1 MSDHLSKRPHYYT
14 VWAVMIFGWIS
25 NYLVRAA
32 LSPVLIPLMEEFSL
46 TYSQAGLL
54 ASAFFYAYA
63 LMQFPAGYLGDHF
76 GKKKI
81 LILCA
86 LAWGLTSIGTAL
98 APTVG
103 LLFLFRFLT
112 GLAEG
117 TYFSNDRA
125 IIAYYTPKEKAG
137 TGQGVSFIGLGL
149 GMCLGL
155 LLAGW
160 ISELWGWRAVFK
172 IFSLPAF
179 LAAFLIAWIIKEPPR
194 QGLGSTAEAKI
205 PLASAFK
212 NRDLWLLYLGG
223 IPGVYALWM
232 IGAWAPA
239 MLKEV
244 GVHHLSS
251 AALYSS
257 LLGLSAVPGL
267 ILTGLLSDRLARRG
281 KGRKGL
287 IATEFLFST
296 VFLFIFGWGIQARW
310 DGLVLGI
317 LIFILGAF
325 LWGHWAAYYSLIPE
339 MVPKEILGTIYGITN
354 SIHFIGG
361 LLAPWL
367 TGIIKDATASFSY
380 ACYGAGLFT
389 LVGALLIFSVGPSF
403 RWKTETPMV
412 INHSN
417 LIG

>member
-1 MSDHLSKRPHYYT
+1 MSRPHYQT

-32 LSPVLIPLMEEFSL
+32 LSPVLIPLMQEFSL

-63 LMQFPAGYLGDHF
+63 LMQFPAGFLGDRL
-76 GKKKI
+76 GKKRI
-81 LILCA
+81 LIGCA
-86 LAWGLTSIGTAL
+86 LGWGLTSIGTAL

-117 TYFSNDRA
+117 TYFSNDRP
-125 IIAYYTPKEKAG
+125 IIAYYTPANKAG
-137 TGQGVSFIGLGL
+137 TGQGISFIGLGL
-149 GMCLGL
+149 GMFLGI

-160 ISELWGWRAVFK
+160 ISEVWGWRMVF
-172 IFSLPAF
+172 FLFALPAF
-179 LAAFLIAWIIKEPPR
+179 LAASLIGWIIKEPPQDTQNSFSR
-194 QGLGSTAEAKI
+194 GRT
-205 PLASAFK
+205 PLSQAFK

-223 IPGVYALWM
+223 IPAVYALWM

-244 GVHHLSS
+244 GVRQLSS

-267 ILTGLLSDRLARRG
+267 ILTGLISDRLARKG

-287 IATEFLFST
+287 IATEFVLSG

-310 DGLVLGI
+310 NGLLLGI
-317 LIFILGAF
+317 LIFVLGVF
-325 LWGHWAAYYSLIPE
+325 VWGHWAAYYSLISE
-339 MVPKEILGTIYGITN
+339 IVPKEILGSVYGITN

-367 TGIIKDATASFSY
+367 TGMIKDAFASFSY

-389 LVGALLIFSVGPSF
+389 LIGSGLIFCVRPAF
-403 RWKTETPMV
+403 RWKTESPLRA
-412 INHSN
+412 H
-417 LIG
+417 

>member
-1 MSDHLSKRPHYYT
+1 
-14 VWAVMIFGWIS
+14 MIFGWIS

-32 LSPVLIPLMEEFSL
+32 LSPVLLPLMQEFSL

-63 LMQFPAGYLGDHF
+63 LMQFPAGFLGDRL
-76 GKKKI
+76 GKKRI
-81 LILCA
+81 LIGCA
-86 LAWGLTSIGTAL
+86 LGWGLTSIGTAM
-98 APTVG
+98 ATTIG
-103 LLFLFRFLT
+103 WLFLFRFLT

-117 TYFSNDRA
+117 TYFSNDRP

-160 ISELWGWRAVFK
+160 ISEIWGWRAVFN

-179 LAAFLIAWIIKEPPR
+179 LTAFLIAWIIKEPPR
-194 QGLGSTAEAKI
+194 EKALPDVVGKI
-205 PLASAFK
+205 SLSFALK

-244 GVHHLSS
+244 GVHQVSS

-267 ILTGLLSDRLARRG
+267 ILTGLISDRLARKG

-287 IATEFLFST
+287 IATEFLIIT
-296 VFLFIFGWGIQARW
+296 ILLFIFGWGIQSRW
-310 DGLVLGI
+310 DGRFLAL
-317 LIFILGAF
+317 LIFILGGF

-339 MVPKEILGTIYGITN
+339 MVPKEILGSVYGLTN

-367 TGIIKDATASFSY
+367 TGVIKDATASFSF

-389 LVGALLIFSVGPSF
+389 LVGALLIFSVHPAFQFKRESPLTNG
-403 RWKTETPMV
+403 V
-412 INHSN
+412 
-417 LIG
+417 

>member
-1 MSDHLSKRPHYYT
+1 
-14 VWAVMIFGWIS
+14 MIFGWIS

-32 LSPVLIPLMEEFSL
+32 LSPVLLPLMQEFSL
-46 TYSQAGLL
+46 TYSQAGML

-63 LMQFPAGYLGDHF
+63 FMQFPAGFLGDRL
-76 GKKKI
+76 GKKRI
-81 LILCA
+81 LIGCA
-86 LAWGLTSIGTAL
+86 LGWGLTSIGTAL
-98 APTVG
+98 ASTVG

-117 TYFSNDRA
+117 TFFSNDRP

-160 ISELWGWRAVFK
+160 ISDLWGWRTVF
-172 IFSLPAF
+172 IVFSFPAF
-179 LAAFLIAWIIKEPPR
+179 LAAFLITWFIQEPPKEIA
-194 QGLGSTAEAKI
+194 LPSTKSKI
-205 PLASAFK
+205 TLATTLRD
-212 NRDLWLLYLGG
+212 RDLRLLYLGG

-244 GVHHLSS
+244 GVEQVSS

-257 LLGLSAVPGL
+257 LLGLAAVPGL
-267 ILTGLLSDRLARRG
+267 ILTGLISDRLARKG

-287 IATEFLFST
+287 IAIEFLIT
-296 VFLFIFGWGIQARW
+296 TLLLFIFGWGIQARW
-310 DGLVLGI
+310 DGLLLAG

-339 MVPKEILGTIYGITN
+339 MVPKEILGTVYGLTN

-361 LLAPWL
+361 FLAPWL
-367 TGIIKDATASFSY
+367 TGVIKDATDSFAF

-389 LVGALLIFSVGPSF
+389 LFGALLIFYIRPAF
-403 RWKTETPMV
+403 RWRTESP
-412 INHSN
+412 
-417 LIG
+417 LRAY

>member
-1 MSDHLSKRPHYYT
+1 
-14 VWAVMIFGWIS
+14 MIFGWIS

-32 LSPVLIPLMEEFSL
+32 LSPVLLPLMQEFSL
-46 TYSQAGLL
+46 TYSQAGML

-63 LMQFPAGYLGDHF
+63 LMQFPAGYLGDRL
-76 GKKKI
+76 GKKRI
-81 LILCA
+81 LIGCA
-86 LAWGLTSIGTAL
+86 IGWGLTSIGTAL
-98 APTVG
+98 ATTVG

-117 TYFSNDRA
+117 TYFSNDRP

-160 ISELWGWRAVFK
+160 IAELWGWRAVFK

-179 LAAFLIAWIIKEPPR
+179 LAAALIAWFIKEPP
-194 QGLGSTAEAKI
+194 QEKILSTTKGRI
-205 PLASAFK
+205 TLK
-212 NRDLWLLYLGG
+212 TTLQDRDLWLLYLAG

-232 IGAWAPA
+232 VGAWAPA

-244 GVHHLSS
+244 GVQQVSS

-267 ILTGLLSDRLARRG
+267 ILTGLISDRLARKG

-287 IATEFLFST
+287 IAIEFLLTT
-296 VFLFIFGWGIQARW
+296 VLLFIFGWGIRAHW
-310 DGLVLGI
+310 DGRVLAG

-339 MVPKEILGTIYGITN
+339 IVPKEILGSVYGLTN

-367 TGIIKDATASFSY
+367 TGVIRDATGSFAV

-389 LVGALLIFSVGPSF
+389 FLGALLIFSVHPSF
-403 RWKTETPMV
+403 RFETESPLADRV
-412 INHSN
+412 
-417 LIG
+417 